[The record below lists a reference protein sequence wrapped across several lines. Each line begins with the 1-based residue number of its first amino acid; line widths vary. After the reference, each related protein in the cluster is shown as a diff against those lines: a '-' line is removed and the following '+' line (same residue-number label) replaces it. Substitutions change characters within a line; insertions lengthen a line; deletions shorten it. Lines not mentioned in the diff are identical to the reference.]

1 MYKLILVNE
10 RKFEKTEFTLDNLEN
25 NYVRVKNIY
34 CGICGGDISA
44 YNGKRKRYP
53 VSLGHEGIGEVI
65 YSKHSA
71 FKIGDIVITDFNY
84 RCGVCKFCKNESHL
98 CDKNDI
104 QLFSNRMFSSHSDI
118 HFSYLEKI
126 IPNAKNFHHLTLAEP
141 LSCCLHAIQSYN
153 INIFENI
160 LINGCG
166 GIGMLMGFALKFVFG
181 KKNIFFRDINSVRQ
195 EKCVNYFNAYSFDS
209 SISFDLIID
218 ATNSVDGLLFSCN
231 QALKGSIVCIMS
243 HLYGDDTSRIFD
255 LVQQKELHIFS
266 PLRNGQKSNLKKAG
280 KLLIDFWDTSF
291 NDMLRIY
298 SNTEITEAFEDTLR
312 SRYNKH
318 IIKL

>member
-126 IPNAKNFHHLTLAEP
+126 IP
-141 LSCCLHAIQSYN
+141 
-153 INIFENI
+153 
-160 LINGCG
+160 
-166 GIGMLMGFALKFVFG
+166 M
-181 KKNIFFRDINSVRQ
+181 
-195 EKCVNYFNAYSFDS
+195 
-209 SISFDLIID
+209 
-218 ATNSVDGLLFSCN
+218 
-231 QALKGSIVCIMS
+231 
-243 HLYGDDTSRIFD
+243 
-255 LVQQKELHIFS
+255 QKTFTI
-266 PLRNGQKSNLKKAG
+266 
-280 KLLIDFWDTSF
+280 
-291 NDMLRIY
+291 
-298 SNTEITEAFEDTLR
+298 
-312 SRYNKH
+312 
-318 IIKL
+318 